1 MNGAQKI
8 SFMQANSIDNR
19 TFQLTIDENL
29 LGELIYEN
37 IFLMKAHI
45 VLPDLIEYQIKQ
57 VGFFGTSISITRD
70 DAEIANLKMNWRG
83 HVVID
88 FPDEQVFIL
97 KSQGLFNNKFVLEN
111 TEEEK
116 LIVFDPK
123 FDWKKFKYNYDID
136 YNETPADILLILL
149 GVYASNYYMA
159 MMAGAM

>member
-1 MNGAQKI
+1 
-8 SFMQANSIDNR
+8 MQANSTDNR
-19 TFQLTIDENL
+19 TFQLTKGENL

-37 IFLMKAHI
+37 IFLMKAQI
-45 VLPDLIEYQIKQ
+45 LLSESIEYEIKP

-70 DAEIANLKMNWRG
+70 EGEIANLKMNWRG

-88 FPDEQVFIL
+88 FPDEQEFIL
-97 KSQGLFNNKFVLEN
+97 KSQGLLNNKFVLEN
-111 TEEEK
+111 KEGEK

-123 FDWKKFKYNYDID
+123 FDWKKFKYNYDIE